1 MKRDAFGICLSRD
14 MLFNHLQSTF
24 THVRAYEE
32 IATESNDDL
41 RVLLAFPQMSGKD
54 VLTTM
59 QGSTNVR
66 GSKKIR
72 FGGPIIS
79 ALLTISI
86 KFKY

>member
-66 GSKKIR
+66 GSKKLVWR
-72 FGGPIIS
+72 ADYLCPS
-79 ALLTISI
+79 YN
-86 KFKY
+86 KY